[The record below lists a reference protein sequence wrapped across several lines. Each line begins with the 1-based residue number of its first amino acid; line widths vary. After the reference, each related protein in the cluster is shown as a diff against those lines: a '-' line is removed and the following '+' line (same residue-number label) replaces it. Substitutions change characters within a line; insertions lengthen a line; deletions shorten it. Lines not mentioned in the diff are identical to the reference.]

1 MSRSS
6 VLADMGSLR
15 FPAGSLVSQSQFY
28 MTGSTASAVTSTTK
42 TNFWSQ
48 AFTPSGN
55 GGKNNTII
63 YAAITMHLQIY
74 RALGDA
80 RLAFTYSI
88 SGDDI
93 TNVAEETP
101 QGSWNFSQYFA
112 SNGSTMHTVNTIQLR
127 KVTLEGTGN
136 AAITYAF
143 YMVNEN
149 ASADSSWI
157 VNADNNTTNITFTE
171 VAV

>member
-63 YAAITMHLQIY
+63 SSRSVSVIKSHKIV
-74 RALGDA
+74 
-80 RLAFTYSI
+80 I
-88 SGDDI
+88 S
-93 TNVAEETP
+93 
-101 QGSWNFSQYFA
+101 S
-112 SNGSTMHTVNTIQLR
+112 
-127 KVTLEGTGN
+127 
-136 AAITYAF
+136 
-143 YMVNEN
+143 
-149 ASADSSWI
+149 
-157 VNADNNTTNITFTE
+157 
-171 VAV
+171 